1 MSGAMDGRKAANEWR
16 NMTREQVREAVKN
29 QRDAYEQHGKDGNRG
44 APEIGNGWTKAK
56 PSGLGVQID
65 AMIQRLKDDG
75 HSPENI
81 ARVMRLR
88 ADKLEGG
95 E

>member
-1 MSGAMDGRKAANEWR
+1 MGSFEGTAANQWR
-16 NMTREQVREAVKN
+16 RAQNARQAYSAEQM
-29 QRDAYEQHGKDGNRG
+29 QWDARSASRLG
-44 APEIGNGWTKAK
+44 IGNVHTK

-75 HSPENI
+75 HSPANI

-88 ADKLEGG
+88 ADKLEKP